1 VSCEE
6 GSDEADQ
13 DRCRKSP
20 VELDAFLAELRVSP
34 VQLCD
39 CLIMVMLSRL
49 SGCFEEGMK
58 FEMMSK
64 SKGNKSTCHYT
75 RIEIAFRTRVTGL
88 RRLTMKLKCEIQ

>member
-1 VSCEE
+1 MSCEE

-20 VELDAFLAELRVSP
+20 VELDAFLAELGVSP

-39 CLIMVMLSRL
+39 YLIMVMLSRL

-58 FEMMSK
+58 FEIMSK
-64 SKGNKSTCHYT
+64 YKGNESTSLH
-75 RIEIAFRTRVTGL
+75 
-88 RRLTMKLKCEIQ
+88 